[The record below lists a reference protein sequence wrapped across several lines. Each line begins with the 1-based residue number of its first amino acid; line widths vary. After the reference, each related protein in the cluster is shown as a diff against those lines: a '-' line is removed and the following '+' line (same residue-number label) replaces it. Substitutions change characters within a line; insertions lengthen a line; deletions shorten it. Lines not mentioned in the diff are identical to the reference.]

1 MSENE
6 NTQVPLRGFRGKTG
20 VKRGSRRKWPL
31 ITAIIFGIIALI
43 YLLGPKAPTPDFSK
57 LHLTKNTSD
66 LHALEDSIK
75 SAEASLPLK
84 PDNEARI
91 VWETPYQKTPYS
103 IVYLH
108 GNAASQ
114 EEGDPIHEAMAHRYG
129 CNLFLARL
137 SSHGLKGDNQMLD
150 INCEDWMQSALDAIE
165 IGKAIGEK
173 VIVLSCSTG
182 SIFDLYLSARYPDLV
197 VGHIM
202 MSPNVDIYDP
212 RSSMLAG
219 HWGLQIARK
228 IMGSEYYGWKAP
240 GPAQQYWF
248 THYRI
253 EALTRLKALIN
264 VTMTEAT
271 FSKVDEPLLMLYY
284 YQDDEHQDKTV
295 SVKRM
300 KDMFSEIGTPADQ
313 KIEVPLPDAGTHI
326 ICSSLFN
333 THLESVWTPI
343 TSFMENVMHISPVN
357 DTDWK
362 PFLDQY

>member
-1 MSENE
+1 MSDNKQEI
-6 NTQVPLRGFRGKTG
+6 QKVPFRGFRGK
-20 VKRGSRRKWPL
+20 RRKWPL
-31 ITAIIFGIIALI
+31 ITAIIIGSLALI
-43 YLLGPKAPTPDFSK
+43 YLLGPKAPVPHFSN
-57 LHLTKNTSD
+57 LHLTKYNSD
-66 LHALEDSIK
+66 LHLLEDSIK
-75 SAEASLPLK
+75 TSEASLPLK

-91 VWETPYQKTPYS
+91 LWEKPYEKTPYS

-114 EEGDPIHEAMAHRYG
+114 EEGDPIHEALAHRYG
-129 CNLFLARL
+129 CNMYLSRL
-137 SSHGLKGDNQMLD
+137 SEHGLKGDNQLLD
-150 INCEDWMQSALDAIE
+150 INDEEWMQSALDAIE
-165 IGKAIGEK
+165 VGRAIGEK

-182 SIFDLYLSARYPDLV
+182 SIFDLYLSSRYPDLV

-228 IMGSEYYGWKAP
+228 IMGSDYYGWKAP
-240 GPAQQYWF
+240 GPAQQYWY

-253 EALTRLKALIN
+253 EELTRLKALIN
-264 VTMTEAT
+264 ATMIKST
-271 FSKVDEPLLMLYY
+271 FAKVDEPLLMLYY
-284 YQDDEHQDKTV
+284 YQDDDHQDKTV

-300 KDMFSEIGTPADQ
+300 KDMFSEIGTPLDQ
-313 KIEVPLPDAGTHI
+313 KKEIALADAGTHI

-343 TSFMENVMHISPVN
+343 TSFMENVMHIAPVN

>member
-1 MSENE
+1 MLS
-6 NTQVPLRGFRGKTG
+6 KSKHS
-20 VKRGSRRKWPL
+20 VKGGAKRKWPL
-31 ITAIIFGIIALI
+31 VTSIFLGSLALI
-43 YLLGPKAPTPDFSK
+43 YLLGPKASAPDFSQ
-57 LHLTKNTSD
+57 LHLTTYNSD
-66 LHALEDSIK
+66 LHLLEDSIK
-75 SAEASLPLK
+75 ASEASLPLK

-91 VWETPYQKTPYS
+91 IWEKSYEKTPYS

-114 EEGDPIHEAMAHRYG
+114 EEGDPIHEALSHRYG
-129 CNLFLARL
+129 CNMFLSRL
-137 SSHGLKGDNQMLD
+137 SLHGLKGDNQMQD
-150 INCEDWMQSALDAIE
+150 INDEAWMQSALDAIE
-165 IGKAIGEK
+165 VGKAIGDK

-228 IMGSEYYGWKAP
+228 IMGSEFYGWKAP
-240 GPAQQYWF
+240 GPAQQYWY

-264 VTMTEAT
+264 STMTKST
-271 FSKVDEPLLMLYY
+271 FSEVDEPLLMLYY
-284 YQDDEHQDKTV
+284 YEDEDHQDKTV

-300 KDMFSEIGTPADQ
+300 KEMFNQLGTPPDQ
-313 KIEVPLPDAGTHI
+313 KKEIALPDAGTHI
-326 ICSSLFN
+326 IGSSLFN
-333 THLESVWTPI
+333 THLESLWQPMTA
-343 TSFMENVMHISPVN
+343 FMENVMHIAPVY

-362 PFLDQY
+362 PFLDQH